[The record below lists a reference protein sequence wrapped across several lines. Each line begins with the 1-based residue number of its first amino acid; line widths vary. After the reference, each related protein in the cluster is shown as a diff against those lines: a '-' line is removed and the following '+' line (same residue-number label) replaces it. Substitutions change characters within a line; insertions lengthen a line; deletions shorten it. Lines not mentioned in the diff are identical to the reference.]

1 MSPDENTAQSAD
13 ADQARDRQA
22 GTGGSKLLSRD
33 FFLLFVLLLFCN
45 CSIAIYYCFEQW
57 LDKATVSPNW
67 RGLLLG
73 ALFGMIM
80 LTRPL
85 ASVFLLGRNKLP
97 WVLGSLIVSTAVML
111 GYHLLPV
118 DAPGF
123 VWQVLAFRMAQGCAL
138 GIFSACTVA
147 VMVSL
152 FPRSQSA
159 RGFALFSLTFLLP
172 HAMMPALGEALL
184 PLLANFGGE
193 PGLFALTGLLG
204 LPALVLTLKLAPI
217 LRRPESAGKAEGPGA
232 ILASARHSGLGLIF
246 LSSLCFGLTT
256 TIGLFFMKGLCSVTG
271 GNPALFYL
279 IYTLTMVVIRTTCS
293 KLLDHLPHYRIAP
306 VCAGIMGL
314 TFLAIAWMP
323 LWAYIPATFLYGAA
337 LSLLYPLIAA
347 IICNRSAPGTRG
359 LNSNFMMLT
368 IDAAGLLAPIL
379 GGEVINLGFGYRG
392 VFVAGALLIL
402 VCGLC
407 IALDGFR
414 VRRQG
419 RSKGIAVS

>member
-1 MSPDENTAQSAD
+1 MGPDENTVQGTQ
-13 ADQARDRQA
+13 ADQRKDGQA

-33 FFLLFVLLLFCN
+33 FFLLFALLLFCN

-57 LDKATVSPNW
+57 LDKVAVTPNW

-97 WVLGSLIVSTAVML
+97 WILGSLALSTAVMFS
-111 GYHLLPV
+111 YQLLP
-118 DAPGF
+118 PEESGF
-123 VWQVLAFRMAQGCAL
+123 VWLVLALRVTQGCAL

-152 FPRSQSA
+152 FPRNQSA
-159 RGFALFSLTFLLP
+159 RGFALFSLTFLFP
-172 HAMMPALGEALL
+172 HAVMPVLGEALL
-184 PLLANFGGE
+184 PLLTGFGGE

-204 LPALVLTLKLAPI
+204 LPALVLTLKLAPA
-217 LRRPESAGKAEGPGA
+217 LRRPESAGKAEGPAA
-232 ILASARHSGLGLIF
+232 ILASARRSGLGLIF

-279 IYTLTMVVIRTTCS
+279 IYTLTMVVIRTTGS
-293 KLLDHLPHYRIAP
+293 HRLDRLPRYRIAP

-314 TFLAIAWMP
+314 TFLAIAWLP

-347 IICNRSAPGTRG
+347 IICDRSAPGTRG

-368 IDAAGLLAPIL
+368 IDAAGLLAPML
-379 GGEVINLGFGYRG
+379 GGAVINLGFGYRG
-392 VFVAGALLIL
+392 VFTMGALLIFT
-402 VCGLC
+402 CGLC
-407 IALDGFR
+407 VAADGL
-414 VRRQG
+414 RQRG
-419 RSKGIAVS
+419 RA